1 MVQCDD
7 CSVCPPIIIDR
18 DLCTTSEDCADCEEC
33 IGGFCVPLCPDTLCI
48 NDTCVDCIGN
58 DDCPDN
64 KICSAGKCICPPDKP
79 FTNKKGECVA
89 CLTDE
94 NCDACAYCS
103 GGDCVPKE
111 CGDGVCNPL
120 TGNCV
125 QCNNNGDCGENEC
138 CNNNKCSCCDGFH
151 WDYTLEKCVADPEC
165 FTETDCA
172 VCESCVGG
180 NCVEIPLRDGY
191 IATNQDGVCVIL
203 KTCACGGADCP
214 QGYACVSYDGD
225 TCVCVKCEGTCS
237 GNGDCGD
244 GCFCGDTNICLPS
257 PCNGDCE
264 NAGDC
269 GENCGCLNGRC
280 VPCDSI
286 NCSTNPEDCAAILGC
301 ECKGTHCGKQDDSC
315 DNPCTYAG
323 DCGEGCGCDNEDCV
337 PCGYYSCDNGD
348 CASIPGCMCNPNGL
362 CVEDPGDKE
371 CDSELTLIKSDGECD
386 LSAILSGNV
395 NCVCSPIT
403 IGVKARV
410 EEARD
415 DTKAYFTVELRKGN
429 ADKYLFGSLPLL
441 GDTTKPNIA
450 DNELPTGGTVI
461 ICYTVKYRDITT
473 NAINTAV
480 EVCPVIIN
488 LAGLDQASTNITI
501 PRIGDFFE
509 GDPNLVVTEVDFRY
523 RYSSFVFPNN
533 CEYKYGT
540 INGYI
545 YKVGGGETN
554 DNVTVVLTSDNS
566 RNPLFV
572 WGKTDDNIFT
582 ETFRKHY
589 VAKLN
594 NVYTDTLYGMGA
606 IPENGNLV
614 PSLGE
619 LWGNRDYQVAVDC
632 GCAEAQTL
640 TDVQFCNPEDM
651 IVTWAAEACNKQVTI
666 QDFIPCDVNKNIHNY
681 ESNGYTIPSDVQAKY
696 YLYLNDTL
704 TATIIHDN
712 VTDRMKISGGSI
724 LPYTFSSPN
733 PINNVTVK
741 LGYTEPNDQCVW
753 EFTAPELAQPEIT
766 TTNLPCSD
774 GFYILRL
781 SKAASCW
788 GALSS

>member
-1 MVQCDD
+1 MIQYRKLRINISEIRQNGVLCADPIVAWITQEGIFYPCIGEDYIEIEVPITADPKVKLVVQCDD

-64 KICSAGKCICPPDKP
+64 KICSGGKCICPPDKP

-237 GNGDCGD
+237 NNGDCGD

-286 NCSTNPEDCAAILGC
+286 NCATNPEDCAAILGC

-403 IGVKARV
+403 IGVKAWAK
-410 EEARD
+410 EARY

-450 DNELPTGGTVI
+450 DNELPTGGTVT

-488 LAGLDQASTNITI
+488 LAGLDQASTKIAI
-501 PRIGDFFE
+501 PRIGDPFE
-509 GDPNLVVTEVDFRY
+509 GDTNLVVTEVDFRY

-572 WGKTDDNIFT
+572 WSKTDDNIFT

-619 LWGNRDYQVAVDC
+619 LWGNRDYQVTVDC
-632 GCAEAQTL
+632 GCAEAKTL

-651 IVTWAAEACNKQVTI
+651 VVTWAAEGCNKQVTI

-704 TATIIHDN
+704 TAT
-712 VTDRMKISGGSI
+712 R
-724 LPYTFSSPN
+724 
-733 PINNVTVK
+733 
-741 LGYTEPNDQCVW
+741 
-753 EFTAPELAQPEIT
+753 
-766 TTNLPCSD
+766 
-774 GFYILRL
+774 
-781 SKAASCW
+781 
-788 GALSS
+788 